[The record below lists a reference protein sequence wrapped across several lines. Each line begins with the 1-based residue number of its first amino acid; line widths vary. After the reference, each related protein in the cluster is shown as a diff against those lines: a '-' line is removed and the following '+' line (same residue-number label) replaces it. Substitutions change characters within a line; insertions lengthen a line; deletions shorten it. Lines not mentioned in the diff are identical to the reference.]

1 MTTLSLFLPN
11 FCPNVMKK
19 IDRRTSLY
27 QNLVLDV
34 STVLLH
40 DALKTTLPFTDCY
53 ETFSHARLGADQ
65 ISNKHGVRCC
75 SYRLCRLR
83 LPSSCLSITAAVGF
97 IQQPV
102 RTGSAPH
109 LMLKIPYQSSKARSR
124 LVSFAKWRRFAI

>member
-65 ISNKHGVRCC
+65 SQT
-75 SYRLCRLR
+75 S
-83 LPSSCLSITAAVGF
+83 TEFAAVPIDSVGYGF
-97 IQQPV
+97 
-102 RTGSAPH
+102 H
-109 LMLKIPYQSSKARSR
+109 LRVFR
-124 LVSFAKWRRFAI
+124 